1 MKRLKTLTFSSTLV
15 LLLAAA
21 GLAASGCGGSDNADA
36 AKPEAEAGASAST
49 TTPATPSDEPPPLPA
64 DVQDVAGVAKPEAPA
79 ATPNGGAG
87 DASAATTPGADPQ
100 ARITSGAV
108 VANGELVSPVSSELA
123 AKNPG
128 RVARVYVDEG
138 ARVRRGQTLLTQE
151 TEYLNL
157 ELKRAE
163 ADVARAKAA
172 AAEAERDFKRKEEL
186 LGKESVSRA
195 AYDRSQSSYQSAL
208 AEVAAV
214 EAARDLARQRL
225 RDAVLVSPITGVVAE
240 KRTNVGERLGDNSVA
255 FVVAQT
261 SPIKLRF
268 RLPERYL
275 GNLREGQAVRAT
287 VDPYP
292 GQVFTGRVTQIGGVV
307 DSATRTVLVE
317 TELPNSDGR
326 LSPGLF
332 ARVEIDVTPVRL
344 ADQE

>member
-1 MKRLKTLTFSSTLV
+1 MKRLVKNLTFSSTLV
-15 LLLAAA
+15 LLLGAA

-36 AKPEAEAGASAST
+36 AKPEAEAGAAAST
-49 TTPATPSDEPPPLPA
+49 TAPAEAPPLPA
-64 DVQDVAGVAKPEAPA
+64 DVQDVAGVARPETPAGGA
-79 ATPNGGAG
+79 ATPNAEGGA
-87 DASAATTPGADPQ
+87 DAPQ
-100 ARITSGAV
+100 AQPTSGQV
-108 VANGELVSPVSSELA
+108 IANGELVSPVSTELA
-123 AKNPG
+123 ARNPG

-151 TEYLNL
+151 TEYLTL

-163 ADVARAKAA
+163 AEVARAKAA
-172 AAEAERDFKRKEEL
+172 ASEAERDFKRKEEL
-186 LGKESVSRA
+186 LAKESVSQA

-208 AEVAAV
+208 AAVAAA
-214 EAARDLARQRL
+214 EAARDLARQRV

-240 KRTNVGERLGDNSVA
+240 RRTEVGERLGDNSVA

-275 GNLREGQAVRAT
+275 GSLREGQAVRAT

-292 GQVFTGRVTQIGGVV
+292 GQTFTGRVTQIGGVV
-307 DSATRTVLVE
+307 DSATRTVMVE

-332 ARVEIDVTPVRL
+332 ARVEIDVTPVRV
-344 ADQE
+344 ADRE

>member
-1 MKRLKTLTFSSTLV
+1 
-15 LLLAAA
+15 
-21 GLAASGCGGSDNADA
+21 
-36 AKPEAEAGASAST
+36 
-49 TTPATPSDEPPPLPA
+49 
-64 DVQDVAGVAKPEAPA
+64 
-79 ATPNGGAG
+79 ATPNGGEGAG
-87 DASAATTPGADPQ
+87 SASSPVAGADPQ
-100 ARITSGAV
+100 ARVTSGAV

-138 ARVRRGQTLLTQE
+138 TRVRRGQTLLTQE

-163 ADVARAKAA
+163 ADVARARAA
-172 AAEAERDFKRKEEL
+172 ASEAERDFKRKEEL

-292 GQVFTGRVTQIGGVV
+292 NEVFTGRVTQIGGVV

>member
-49 TTPATPSDEPPPLPA
+49 MPPPPLPA

-79 ATPNGGAG
+79 TPNGGAG
-87 DASAATTPGADPQ
+87 AGNPSNVAGADPQ

-172 AAEAERDFKRKEEL
+172 ASEAERDFKRKEEL

-225 RDAVLVSPITGVVAE
+225 RDAVLVSPITGVIAE

-292 GQVFTGRVTQIGGVV
+292 NEVFTGRVTQIGGVV

>member
-49 TTPATPSDEPPPLPA
+49 TAQVEPPPLPA
-64 DVQDVAGVAKPEAPA
+64 DVQDVAAVAKPEAPA
-79 ATPNGGAG
+79 TPNGGAG
-87 DASAATTPGADPQ
+87 AGNPSNVAGADPQ

-138 ARVRRGQTLLTQE
+138 TRVRRGQTLLTQE

-172 AAEAERDFKRKEEL
+172 ASEAERDFKRKEEL

-292 GQVFTGRVTQIGGVV
+292 NEVFTGRVTQIGGVV